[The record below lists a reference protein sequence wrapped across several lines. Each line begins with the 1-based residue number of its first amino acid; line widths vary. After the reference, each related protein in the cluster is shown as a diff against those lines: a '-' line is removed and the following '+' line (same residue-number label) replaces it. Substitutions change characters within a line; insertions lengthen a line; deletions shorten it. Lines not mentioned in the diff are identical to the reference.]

1 MLRNPESPYQPEC
14 ARRNAISNENK
25 VKPTRCHSLPPT
37 KPSANAVAVA
47 NNSSVQEKASRR
59 RSHFQ
64 AVASTVSV
72 ALAGRNWRDLKYQIR
87 VC

>member
-25 VKPTRCHSLPPT
+25 VKPTRCHSLPMT
-37 KPSANAVAVA
+37 KPSADAAA
-47 NNSSVQEKASRR
+47 AASNSNVQEKASRR

-72 ALAGRNWRDLKYQIR
+72 MLAGWDWRDSKYQIR